1 MVASPFPPFR
11 SRGSEG
17 AKTMTRKENAP
28 AVTEAQGT
36 SQKRDTPEYTD
47 PLIGWHELGKPARLQ
62 RKPKRSWRRKGGGA

>member
-1 MVASPFPPFR
+1 
-11 SRGSEG
+11 
-17 AKTMTRKENAP
+17 MTRKENAP

-62 RKPKRSWRRKGGGA
+62 RKQKRSWRRKGGGL